1 MFFFTPAKANS
12 HPPLASWTWMVCR
25 DIVTLGDGEGRRV
38 GAGHI
43 AADSF
48 PPLEAAGGLSGS
60 AGFDGQGP
68 VSSPDA
74 QGVTLSPTPEQ
85 RAATVRASLAR
96 GDLLGAYDGVVRRGD
111 ITHQELNY
119 LEVLTLARLGD
130 TERGLRLY
138 DDYDLAAMGDVDSL
152 SLKARLLKDQAFA
165 AGPRPD
171 PETLIAA
178 CGLYAAVHRRTRSS
192 YPAIN
197 AATLALI
204 AGRLRL
210 AAGLAREVVRETPAD
225 QRQGY
230 FSLATLA
237 EALVVLGDYDG
248 ATVALSRAMQ
258 ASDAD
263 VGARSTTA
271 LQLQRLVAALG
282 PSEGLAKLMALI
294 EPPRVAMFCGNIFV
308 SDAALEA
315 ELAARMDAIIARE
328 DVGFAYGALAAGS
341 DILIA
346 ERLLAHGAELHVVLP
361 FAEPD
366 FLEQSVAPAGEAWI
380 RRYAACK
387 AAAASVTFAS
397 NMSYVGENEQ
407 FGYGSK
413 VTMGMA
419 RLRARQLHAE
429 AIQLVIVEERGE
441 RTLSGSDIGVWRE
454 TGSRS
459 EVVLAPTLT
468 RPTMPP
474 PPPKSAVARGTYGL
488 MFTDYPGFS
497 RLDERVLPLF
507 WEEVMVR
514 AARTLQNYGD
524 VIRQGNTWGDAIF
537 AVFGDAPAAAAA
549 ALDLCEQM
557 THVDCKALGVREGTA
572 MRIAL
577 HYGPT
582 YSGFDPVTNRMNYY
596 GTEVSRAARIE
607 PVTPSGS
614 VYVTEPFAAVLAME
628 TDHPFTSNYVGKIA
642 LPKNY
647 GIYPLYRLSRDATAP
662 RG

>member
-1 MFFFTPAKANS
+1 MNPADIEGPAL
-12 HPPLASWTWMVCR
+12 PPS
-25 DIVTLGDGEGRRV
+25 
-38 GAGHI
+38 
-43 AADSF
+43 
-48 PPLEAAGGLSGS
+48 
-60 AGFDGQGP
+60 
-68 VSSPDA
+68 
-74 QGVTLSPTPEQ
+74 PEQ
-85 RAATVRASLAR
+85 RAAFVRAALAR
-96 GDLLGAYDGVVRRGD
+96 GDLLGAYDGVARRGD
-111 ITHQELNY
+111 IAHQELNY

-138 DDYDLAAMGDVDSL
+138 DDYDLSAMGEVDAL

-165 AGPRPD
+165 AGHL
-171 PETLIAA
+171 PESTSLLAA
-178 CGLYAAVHRRTRSS
+178 CALYAAVYRRTRSS

-204 AGRLRL
+204 AGRSRL
-210 AAGLAREVVRETPAD
+210 AAALARVVVRETAPEH
-225 QRQGY
+225 RKGY

-248 ATVALSRAMQ
+248 ATAALSRAMQ

-282 PSEGLAKLMALI
+282 PSNGLATLMALI
-294 EPPRVAMFCGNIFV
+294 EPPKVAMFCGNIFLGDV
-308 SDAALEA
+308 ALERD
-315 ELAARMDAIIARE
+315 LAARLDAIISKE
-328 DVGFAYGALAAGS
+328 QIGFSYGALAAGS

-366 FLEQSVAPAGEAWI
+366 FLEQSVAPAGEAWVK
-380 RRYAACK
+380 RYEACK
-387 AAAASVTFAS
+387 AAATSLTFAS
-397 NMSYVGENEQ
+397 SMSYVGGNEQ

-441 RTLSGSDIGVWRE
+441 RTLSGSDVGVWRE

-459 EVVLAPTLT
+459 EVVIAPALT
-468 RPTMPP
+468 RPAMPP
-474 PPPKSAVARGTYGL
+474 PPPRSAVARGTYGL

-514 AARTLQNYGD
+514 AARTLQRYGE

-537 AVFGDAPAAAAA
+537 AVFGDARAAAAA

-557 THVDCKALGVREGTA
+557 GNVDCKALGVREGTA

-582 YSGFDPVTNRMNYY
+582 YSGFDPVTSRMNYY

-614 VYVTEPFAAVLAME
+614 VYVTEPFAAVLEME
-628 TDHPFTSNYVGKIA
+628 NDHPFTSNYVGKIA

-647 GIYPLYRLSRDATAP
+647 GIYPLYRLSRSPVATVS
-662 RG
+662 